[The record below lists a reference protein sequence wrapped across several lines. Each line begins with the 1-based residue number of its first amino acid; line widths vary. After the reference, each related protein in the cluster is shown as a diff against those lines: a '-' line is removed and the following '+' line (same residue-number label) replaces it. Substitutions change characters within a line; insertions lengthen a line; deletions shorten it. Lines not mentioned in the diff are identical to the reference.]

1 MGQIF
6 IITKTKKSVIKI
18 RKYSTSICMTILSHM
33 FIIHLKQSLDDLTSV
48 INKYSE
54 KTSLAFLSAKGLKNP
69 TWLITIFGLIILHS
83 LQKCVYM
90 YERADR
96 EYYMHRYNS
105 TNVTPGVY
113 PIIVYDTIPSNRTII
128 VACGSASLS
137 DIDEHLVNSSIQKQE
152 SHAKYITLGTVI
164 ICNELDKSKLMIT
177 EFP

>member
-69 TWLITIFGLIILHS
+69 TLADYNIWFNHLAFAPKS
-83 LQKCVYM
+83 VY
-90 YERADR
+90 Y
-96 EYYMHRYNS
+96 
-105 TNVTPGVY
+105 V
-113 PIIVYDTIPSNRTII
+113 
-128 VACGSASLS
+128 
-137 DIDEHLVNSSIQKQE
+137 
-152 SHAKYITLGTVI
+152 
-164 ICNELDKSKLMIT
+164 
-177 EFP
+177 